1 MKKYDWENSQLKT
14 LLAALV
20 IFGTPPLLAF
30 LLALAI
36 LYVPPEKDTNDPNW
50 CYYNKETQS
59 LDVIETFCGD
69 DWLLDRFTLSDNCT
83 TTYQLSV
90 SEWKAF
96 FDMDCWESLYVTVD
110 FGEDQPDQPA
120 NQVSCTICFN
130 GDLPAVGM
138 TERLREPSAVIRE
151 IGNYSVTCSE
161 ISSANAEQY
170 GFFLTDPPEYSGVAS
185 FSHNGADYYLST
197 LSDDPQF
204 FEETLNS
211 LLVV

>member
-1 MKKYDWENSQLKT
+1 
-14 LLAALV
+14 
-20 IFGTPPLLAF
+20 
-30 LLALAI
+30 
-36 LYVPPEKDTNDPNW
+36 
-50 CYYNKETQS
+50 
-59 LDVIETFCGD
+59 
-69 DWLLDRFTLSDNCT
+69 
-83 TTYQLSV
+83 
-90 SEWKAF
+90 
-96 FDMDCWESLYVTVD
+96 MDCRESLYVTVD

-170 GFFLTDPPEYSGVAS
+170 GFFLTDPLEYSGVAS

-211 LLVV
+211 LLAV